1 MDHRDLHRLPGR
13 LLGVLGQTT
22 RILLEHY
29 REFLQ
34 LSHATLR
41 WLCGVFLLA
50 AVASVFSFFF
60 YCSCRLSC
68 RGIDKVGDWLD
79 GGM

>member
-1 MDHRDLHRLPGR
+1 MDHRDLHRLPAL
-13 LLGVLGQTT
+13 LLGILGQTT
-22 RILLEHY
+22 KHWLGHY

-50 AVASVFSFFF
+50 AVAWALLFMC
-60 YCSCRLSC
+60 YCSCRFSC

-79 GGM
+79 RGM